1 VLVID
6 TLAAQYIGVTM
17 LEQLEKLMENVALE
31 YFSNAESNDAA
42 EVAYT
47 PILKRDPEEIF
58 PDFDHVTVF

>member
-1 VLVID
+1 
-6 TLAAQYIGVTM
+6 M